1 MNSTKN
7 LASSYQYDFRSLFLE
22 IKWVES
28 KDMHRAGMLW
38 GSFDVNL
45 TNSTYK
51 MKMPL
56 TDDDSM
62 AGKFFFGLM
71 ASKLMKNWNR
81 TIINSIRIDPF
92 DVNSI
97 IYYLQIISN
106 NIYDRWYIEWYYAVY
121 NIYYIIE
128 DTMTALFPAEIP
140 ENMTSIYE
148 FLNETKALYS
158 DVDLFSNYVD
168 NAKSNINL
176 TDYLNN
182 KVLKSMRRDNSS
194 AGFLWGKFNYFI
206 ANISVKNTP
215 STPTPEERNTT
226 EDRYSRELLR
236 GLLETTM
243 NQTVPLQFLNLVN
256 SSVFNYKQIV
266 NGFKDLAFNGYNFSR
281 NHTDEERYTESVGVL
296 SLNLRNVL
304 MLSFISRQKEELV
317 QELNTSF
324 VLFKNHS
331 DLLEKIRRLFE
342 KNIDIRYYFQTAYE
356 KAQYH
361 SEFFLAGRIW
371 GESVKVLLAGS
382 NGSNTSNSSNSSK
395 NG

>member
-1 MNSTKN
+1 M
-7 LASSYQYDFRSLFLE
+7 
-22 IKWVES
+22 
-28 KDMHRAGMLW
+28 
-38 GSFDVNL
+38 
-45 TNSTYK
+45 
-51 MKMPL
+51 
-56 TDDDSM
+56 
-62 AGKFFFGLM
+62 
-71 ASKLMKNWNR
+71 
-81 TIINSIRIDPF
+81 
-92 DVNSI
+92 
-97 IYYLQIISN
+97 
-106 NIYDRWYIEWYYAVY
+106 
-121 NIYYIIE
+121 
-128 DTMTALFPAEIP
+128 
-140 ENMTSIYE
+140 
-148 FLNETKALYS
+148 
-158 DVDLFSNYVD
+158 
-168 NAKSNINL
+168 
-176 TDYLNN
+176 
-182 KVLKSMRRDNSS
+182 
-194 AGFLWGKFNYFI
+194 
-206 ANISVKNTP
+206 KNTP

>member
-194 AGFLWGKFNYFI
+194 AGFLWGKFNYF
-206 ANISVKNTP
+206 
-215 STPTPEERNTT
+215 
-226 EDRYSRELLR
+226 SRKR
-236 GLLETTM
+236 
-243 NQTVPLQFLNLVN
+243 
-256 SSVFNYKQIV
+256 
-266 NGFKDLAFNGYNFSR
+266 
-281 NHTDEERYTESVGVL
+281 
-296 SLNLRNVL
+296 
-304 MLSFISRQKEELV
+304 
-317 QELNTSF
+317 
-324 VLFKNHS
+324 
-331 DLLEKIRRLFE
+331 
-342 KNIDIRYYFQTAYE
+342 
-356 KAQYH
+356 
-361 SEFFLAGRIW
+361 
-371 GESVKVLLAGS
+371 
-382 NGSNTSNSSNSSK
+382 
-395 NG
+395 